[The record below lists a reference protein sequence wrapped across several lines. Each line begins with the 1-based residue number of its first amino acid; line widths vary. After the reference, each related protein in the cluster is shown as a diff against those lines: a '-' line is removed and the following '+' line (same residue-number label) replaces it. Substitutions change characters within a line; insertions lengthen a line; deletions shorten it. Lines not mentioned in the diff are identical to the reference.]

1 MAELFKTIPDI
12 VGLHL
17 KNINAE
23 SQLAESATA
32 EDFLVVQ
39 NEDGRAVWRT
49 LKHYSLDAIIAVGY
63 RMLRSASSRQAT

>member
-1 MAELFKTIPDI
+1 MVELLKTITDN

-17 KNINAE
+17 KNIYVE
-23 SQLAESATA
+23 GKLAESATA
-32 EDFLVVQ
+32 EDFSVVQ

-63 RMLRSASSRQAT
+63 RMLRFASSRQAT